1 MARKGWIELA
11 EALDRLSMFYYQKSF
26 SELGRGKEARRLF
39 KKMEELWMTGTIKS
53 YLEVGNPRLEL
64 TQNIMLGA
72 PFGVH
77 FQLDNS
83 PGLETCITPGELVQ
97 VLLKKSDFDNTL
109 KAINLGVS
117 STTEI
122 QQLSRANREKT
133 FQRYLE
139 EEILRGRWQK
149 KEKFRKVAEAE
160 YHLNFTAFKSI
171 WRETTKRTGC
181 LWDKPGRHKDE

>member
-83 PGLETCITPGELVQ
+83 PGLETCITPGELVP
-97 VLLKKSDFDNTL
+97 VLLKEIDFENALTDANSYEPSATEAQKPSRSDREQAFRQFLEQEIRCGQWRKKADFGEAAAVKYNLTL
-109 KAINLGVS
+109 
-117 STTEI
+117 
-122 QQLSRANREKT
+122 
-133 FQRYLE
+133 
-139 EEILRGRWQK
+139 
-149 KEKFRKVAEAE
+149 
-160 YHLNFTAFKSI
+160 TAFRSI
-171 WRETTKRTGC
+171 WKETMRSTGC
-181 LWDKPGRHKDE
+181 RWDKPGRHKAE